1 MQKSKAWSVVFCVLP
16 IVVGCNPAPQGEPTV
31 PRGAAPTVKAQSR
44 ALELAR
50 TEWVVTEIQG
60 DPVASEVRSTM
71 AFDDE
76 GKVTGSAGCNRYF
89 GAYSV
94 DGDSISF
101 GHLAATQMMCPP
113 EQMEQESRFLE
124 VLGRAER
131 FEESGGAL
139 VLSFADGGETMV
151 LSRVEPSPLVTG
163 SVLYRERIALP
174 PEATLTVRL
183 VDVSRMDAPAVLLG
197 EQVVTPTGQVPIP
210 FEISYDPAQ
219 IDERMSY
226 AVQARIEV
234 GGQLM
239 FISTQA
245 YPVITRGNP
254 SRDLEILVER
264 ADGS

>member
-1 MQKSKAWSVVFCVLP
+1 M
-16 IVVGCNPAPQGEPTV
+16 
-31 PRGAAPTVKAQSR
+31 
-44 ALELAR
+44 
-50 TEWVVTEIQG
+50 
-60 DPVASEVRSTM
+60 
-71 AFDDE
+71 
-76 GKVTGSAGCNRYF
+76 
-89 GAYSV
+89 
-94 DGDSISF
+94 
-101 GHLAATQMMCPP
+101 
-113 EQMEQESRFLE
+113 
-124 VLGRAER
+124 
-131 FEESGGAL
+131 
-139 VLSFADGGETMV
+139 
-151 LSRVEPSPLVTG
+151 
-163 SVLYRERIALP
+163 
-174 PEATLTVRL
+174 
-183 VDVSRMDAPAVLLG
+183 LLG